1 MAISKAR
8 RKSSF
13 AVDGSPIIITEP
25 NPIELAPVLN
35 TTDSARAT
43 FKATDPGGFNISY
56 DIKYFADSSKLAYT
70 NDSSNLPPH
79 LLHPAQITTASDSA
93 GLLATYR
100 FLTRTADSDGSGNST
115 VQRFL
120 HKYIASDGLRNIS
133 TTKAFQFNFVAS
145 TAEVLI
151 VGGGG
156 GGGGWGGGGGGAG
169 AARYY
174 SAFSITAG
182 QAYTVTVGT
191 GGAGS
196 GGGSNNNQA
205 EGVASVW
212 HTFTAG
218 GGGHGGGQASGLTSH
233 SAGNNGGSGGGGSS
247 SSSSTETTNTSTTND
262 PPNTNTSNNTENTGD
277 TTDAFTMKQTTEF
290 CEDVCDGLVAYYP
303 FFGNANDTSGN
314 GFNGEFPIGATP
326 SEFFINDRDNNS
338 DSSFRFNGSDILIR
352 DLIDREMLGTSF
364 TISTIVKIDQN
375 KTDYKLDEFGDPW
388 FSELRL
394 LDSNS
399 LMLSIFFWAN
409 LKQQIAIHLNDYNKS
424 IFSQNL
430 DATEH
435 NHIAVTFDKEINLFQ
450 IFING
455 KVTDSVAEN
464 ATLLLTGNI
473 KIKSDWFGSM
483 DELRIYNRAL
493 SENEIQQII
502 GQ

>member
-1 MAISKAR
+1 MRSIKRILPLLLSIPLLLSTSCSDEAQLAEQCETQ
-8 RKSSF
+8 SSCETT
-13 AVDGSPIIITEP
+13 TE
-25 NPIELAPVLN
+25 
-35 TTDSARAT
+35 T
-43 FKATDPGGFNISY
+43 K
-56 DIKYFADSSKLAYT
+56 T
-70 NDSSNLPPH
+70 NW
-79 LLHPAQITTASDSA
+79 ASA
-93 GLLATYR
+93 G
-100 FLTRTADSDGSGNST
+100 G
-115 VQRFL
+115 
-120 HKYIASDGLRNIS
+120 I
-133 TTKAFQFNFVAS
+133 
-145 TAEVLI
+145 
-151 VGGGG
+151 
-156 GGGGWGGGGGGAG
+156 GAG
-169 AARYY
+169 
-174 SAFSITAG
+174 
-182 QAYTVTVGT
+182 VVVL
-191 GGAGS
+191 GAL
-196 GGGSNNNQA
+196 
-205 EGVASVW
+205 
-212 HTFTAG
+212 AG
-218 GGGHGGGQASGLTSH
+218 G
-233 SAGNNGGSGGGGSS
+233 GGSGGGGSS

-375 KTDYKLDEFGDPW
+375 KTDYRLDEFGDPW
-388 FSELRL
+388 YSAFSF

-399 LMLSIFFWAN
+399 FEFDMFFWPDLTQSFAV
-409 LKQQIAIHLNDYNKS
+409 HLNDHNGG
-424 IFSQNL
+424 IFSHNL
-430 DATEH
+430 NATEH
-435 NHIAVTFDKEINLFQ
+435 NHIAITFDKEINLFQ

-455 KVTDSVAEN
+455 KLTDSVAEN

-502 GQ
+502 SQ